1 MSFLTSK
8 AEPSHLNN
16 TLHHDRT
23 LATGSRYNPI
33 STMNQSSSFRSKASH
48 PVHSSSNYNQEFEQ
62 FTSTSATSS
71 SSSSSSKP
79 ILTYSMIPNNNS
91 MTNELIPGSQQHLQ
105 LAAMSA
111 MDGSEVLSFLNDA
124 PSEVYHEEIHG
135 DDLREGS
142 MSYRSYQHQADH
154 QHSLAELEKRRQ
166 QSMEAWLLSDDIVNY
181 IEKYDST
188 YIDDVYGLPP
198 VIENLIKEA
207 KEELKEENNQEDAP
221 LKAVHR
227 LQMIRN
233 HLMGVAN
240 GNKSV
245 AVQQGLNMNNDDWA
259 SLF

>member
-23 LATGSRYNPI
+23 LATGSRYNPV
-33 STMNQSSSFRSKASH
+33 SAMNQSSSSFRSKTSN
-48 PVHSSSNYNQEFEQ
+48 PVHTSNYNQEFDQ
-62 FTSTSATSS
+62 FTSTSF
-71 SSSSSSKP
+71 SSSSKP
-79 ILTYSMIPNNNS
+79 NVAYSMIPNNNS
-91 MTNELIPGSQQHLQ
+91 TTNELIPGSQRHLQ

-166 QSMEAWLLSDDIVNY
+166 QSMEAWLLSDDIVDY

-198 VIENLIKEA
+198 MIENLIKEA
-207 KEELKEENNQEDAP
+207 KEELKEGNNQEDAP

-245 AVQQGLNMNNDDWA
+245 AVQQGLSMKNEDWA